1 MKTLTAFAFLTALV
15 DGQEFRPQIPRS
27 WDEEAL
33 KDWATPLAGLNAR
46 PSHMPAKEYYAL
58 PVENLKTYPVYFP
71 GREPEGYWE
80 MLQKVGP
87 KPLIEPE
94 KLKSEADWVKAGQ
107 VVFEEA
113 PSMTSR
119 SMDPKAI
126 AAARSAETF
135 AGVNPLPD
143 GTIRFLG
150 WLPTKDGL
158 ALQSTGACTG
168 CHQQFTADGRPV
180 SGAPSRLARPAGRGQ
195 TAAGGALRQSL
206 RSPQILDGGGP
217 FLMGTG
223 PIGEKLYQAYA
234 VPWRSDAINDQWK
247 ATTDAEWFTL
257 REAFRASGAVPRW
270 NGSLHYPAKTPD
282 LIGIKD
288 RKYIDHTATHLH
300 RGIGDLM
307 RYAALILS
315 AETVDFGPHRMLS
328 ANTKRI
334 QARLS
339 DEMLY
344 ALALYIYS
352 LEPPPNPNALDEKAQ
367 LGQKVFARE
376 GCVNC
381 HTPPFYTNNKL
392 TLAEGFKPPDKIA
405 SLDVL
410 PVSVGTDPGLALKTR
425 KGTGYY
431 KIPSLQ
437 GVWYRGRYLHDGT

>member
-223 PIGEKLYQAYA
+223 PIGERRMREDVSRTSDPAWAPVRPATGPIKSAGGVPSAGAARTRPLRNRTGAAVEPSASESQPRPSISGATSRTPGRAASVARAASVSGRA
-234 VPWRSDAINDQWK
+234 VPFAAETRRCGVLSAICRRMRSWK
-247 ATTDAEWFTL
+247 PE
-257 REAFRASGAVPRW
+257 RRASEITSAATPIER
-270 NGSLHYPAKTPD
+270 PA
-282 LIGIKD
+282 IEIAA
-288 RKYIDHTATHLH
+288 ISATC
-300 RGIGDLM
+300 
-307 RYAALILS
+307 
-315 AETVDFGPHRMLS
+315 
-328 ANTKRI
+328 
-334 QARLS
+334 ARLR
-339 DEMLY
+339 D
-344 ALALYIYS
+344 A
-352 LEPPPNPNALDEKAQ
+352 
-367 LGQKVFARE
+367 AR
-376 GCVNC
+376 
-381 HTPPFYTNNKL
+381 
-392 TLAEGFKPPDKIA
+392 
-405 SLDVL
+405 
-410 PVSVGTDPGLALKTR
+410 
-425 KGTGYY
+425 
-431 KIPSLQ
+431 
-437 GVWYRGRYLHDGT
+437 